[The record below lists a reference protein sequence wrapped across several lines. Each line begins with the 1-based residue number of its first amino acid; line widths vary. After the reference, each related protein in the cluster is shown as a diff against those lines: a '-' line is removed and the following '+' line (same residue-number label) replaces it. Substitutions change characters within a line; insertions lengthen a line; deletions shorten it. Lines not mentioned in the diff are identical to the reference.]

1 MIPGL
6 QGATVLFDAQ
16 ALSQEWL
23 NIFIGHSV
31 APDIQ
36 PVRFKK
42 KKEKKQQQQQ
52 KQSLH
57 KFYTYS
63 IASFP
68 IILEKI

>member
-42 KKEKKQQQQQ
+42 KKKKNNNNN
-52 KQSLH
+52 KNKVSTSSTH
-57 KFYTYS
+57 TV
-63 IASFP
+63 
-68 IILEKI
+68 